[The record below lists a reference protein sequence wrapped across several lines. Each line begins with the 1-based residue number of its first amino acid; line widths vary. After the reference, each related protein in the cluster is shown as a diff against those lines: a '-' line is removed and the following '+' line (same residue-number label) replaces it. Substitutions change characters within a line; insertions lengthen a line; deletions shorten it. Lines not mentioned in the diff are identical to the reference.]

1 MGVMSEKCLHVVRV
15 VAVGL
20 MAIVLAGGPLAP
32 RAEAA
37 GCQLCSKWKNLRA
50 KCWAKKLSGG
60 GMVICE
66 FRFSQIEP
74 GFAAET
80 PKDRE
85 TVTYTCGEL
94 KALPRRARARED
106 PDPEAG
112 VPAGGG
118 ERAQVHVTQHA
129 EDGPGVN
136 RAPARL

>member
-1 MGVMSEKCLHVVRV
+1 MRVMSERCLHVVRV

-20 MAIVLAGGPLAP
+20 MAIVLTGVPLAP

-66 FRFSQIEP
+66 FRFSQVEP
-74 GFAAET
+74 GFTAET

-85 TVTYTCGEL
+85 TVTYTCEEL
-94 KALPRRARARED
+94 RASRDVPELEKTRILKQACPPVAASALKSTSGSTPKTGRE
-106 PDPEAG
+106 
-112 VPAGGG
+112 
-118 ERAQVHVTQHA
+118 
-129 EDGPGVN
+129 
-136 RAPARL
+136 

>member
-1 MGVMSEKCLHVVRV
+1 MSVMSEKCLHVVRV

-32 RAEAA
+32 SAEAA

-74 GFAAET
+74 GFTAET

-85 TVTYTCGEL
+85 TVTYTCEEL
-94 KALPRRARARED
+94 KASRD
-106 PDPEAG
+106 VPELEKTRILKQACPP
-112 VPAGGG
+112 VAASALKSTSPS
-118 ERAQVHVTQHA
+118 TQKTGQ
-129 EDGPGVN
+129 E
-136 RAPARL
+136 

>member
-94 KALPRRARARED
+94 KASRDVPELEKTRILKQACPPVAASALKSTSPSTQKTGRE
-106 PDPEAG
+106 
-112 VPAGGG
+112 
-118 ERAQVHVTQHA
+118 
-129 EDGPGVN
+129 
-136 RAPARL
+136 